1 MRNIVNHFQVVVRAA
16 ALAGVLAFAGMP
28 ASAGAETFQVTRYD
42 DPAPA
47 SCIPGNCTLREAV
60 NASNNNG
67 PGAHDT
73 IVLPSAQTYTLQQH
87 YLGHPSANGGALIV
101 LNNLTIN
108 STGSANA
115 VIDGN
120 GRSTGDRVFDV
131 LGGGLE
137 LHHVDVTGGIGS
149 ADVDGHRRGGG
160 VLLKTGVFYMFDGTL
175 GGNSVPNNNDLGGG
189 LYNTS
194 GHAVFVRSVI
204 AGNTAP
210 GGFGGGIFTGA
221 SPAALTEIHDSKLFD
236 NQAGFGGALASTGG
250 SAGNVSI
257 STSQISYNRA
267 GHYGGAVYAAGDLGG
282 AGGVDYDI
290 RNVTING
297 NVADVGGAIRVDDTV
312 MTLNNDTIYQ
322 NSASIAGGIFGYD
335 DGHHVA
341 AVSLHDTILAKNTA
355 SSHPDCQANTGDPL
369 APTGIMRS
377 KGYNII
383 GDVTGCI
390 DLLQN
395 RGIGDSIGTNVS
407 PVDPKLDTTA
417 FNGGPFPM
425 VLTARLL
432 TGSPA
437 IDKGDPASTGGCE
450 FTDARD
456 IQRSLGGRCDIGA
469 YELVLAAAQTGTSSA
484 VRIRRTTVSA
494 TVRTYAPK
502 AQVYFQFGR
511 TKRYGHKTAPQT
523 LVYSGTP
530 ASISAP
536 RVVTTTL
543 TGLRPH
549 TTYHF
554 RIVVVTRDEIRYGT
568 DKKFRTKHAR

>member
-1 MRNIVNHFQVVVRAA
+1 MRNIVNRFQVVLRGA
-16 ALAGVLAFAGMP
+16 ALSAVMAFVGVP
-28 ASAGAETFQVTRYD
+28 ASAGAETFRVTRYD

-47 SCIPGNCTLREAV
+47 SCIPSDCTLREAV

-73 IVLPSAQTYTLQQH
+73 IVLPSAQTYTLRQH

-108 STGSANA
+108 SLGSANA

-175 GGNSVPNNNDLGGG
+175 SGNSVPNNNDLGGG

-194 GHAVFVRSVI
+194 GHAVFVRSLI

-210 GGFGGGIFTGA
+210 GGIGGGIFT
-221 SPAALTEIHDSKLFD
+221 SPSAAAFTEIHDSKLFD
-236 NQAGFGGALASTGG
+236 NHAAFGGALASMGG
-250 SAGNVSI
+250 SAGNVSV
-257 STSQISYNRA
+257 STSQISNNRA
-267 GHYGGAVYAAGDLGG
+267 GHYGGAVYAGGDVGG
-282 AGGVDYDI
+282 AGGVAYDI

-297 NVADVGGAIRVDDTV
+297 NAADVGGAIRVDNSV

-322 NSASIAGGIFGYD
+322 NSANIAGGIFGYD
-335 DGHHVA
+335 NGHHVA
-341 AVSLHDTILAKNTA
+341 SVSLHDTILAKNNA
-355 SSHPDCQANTGDPL
+355 SSHPDCQANAGD
-369 APTGIMRS
+369 AFVPTGIMHS

-383 GDVTGCI
+383 GDVTGCHE
-390 DLLQN
+390 LLQN

-437 IDKGDPASTGGCE
+437 IDRGDPASTGGCE
-450 FTDARD
+450 LTDARD
-456 IQRSLGGRCDIGA
+456 IQRSLGGRCDVGA
-469 YELVLAAAQTGTSSA
+469 YELVPAAAQTGPSSA
-484 VRIRRTTVSA
+484 VRIAQTTVSA
-494 TVRTYAPK
+494 TVRMYSPK
-502 AQVYFQFGR
+502 AEVYFQFGR
-511 TKRYGHKTAPQT
+511 TERYGRQTAAQT
-523 LVYSGTP
+523 LVSSGTP
-530 ASISAP
+530 RSISAA

-543 TGLRPH
+543 RGLQPA

-554 RIVVVTRDEIRYGT
+554 RIVVVTRNGIRHGT
-568 DKKFRTKHAR
+568 DGMFRTKHA

>member
-1 MRNIVNHFQVVVRAA
+1 MRNIVNRFQIVLRGATLSAA
-16 ALAGVLAFAGMP
+16 MAFVGMP
-28 ASAGAETFQVTRYD
+28 ANAGAETFRVTRFD

-73 IVLPSAQTYTLQQH
+73 IVLPSATYTLQRH
-87 YLGHPSANGGALIV
+87 YLGHPSALGGALVV
-101 LNNLTIN
+101 LNNLTIDGA
-108 STGSANA
+108 GSEHA

-149 ADVDGHRRGGG
+149 ADVDGHRKGGG
-160 VLLKTGVFYMFDGTL
+160 VLLKTGAFYMYDGML
-175 GGNSVPNNNDLGGG
+175 RGNSVPHNNDLGGG
-189 LYNTS
+189 LYNAG

-204 AGNTAP
+204 SGNTAP
-210 GGFGGGIFTGA
+210 GGVGGGIFTGA
-221 SPAALTEIHDSKLFD
+221 SPGALTEIHDSKLSG
-236 NQAGFGGALASTGG
+236 NQAGFGGALASMGG
-250 SAGNVSI
+250 PAGNVSV

-267 GHYGGAVYAAGDLGG
+267 EHYGGAVYAAGDLGG
-282 AGGVDYDI
+282 AGGVEYDI

-297 NVADVGGAIRVDDTV
+297 NVADVGGAIRVEDTAA
-312 MTLNNDTIYQ
+312 TLNNDTIYQ
-322 NSASIAGGIFGYD
+322 NSATIAGGIFGYD
-335 DGHHVA
+335 DGHDFA
-341 AVSLHDTILAKNTA
+341 SVSLHNTILGKNTA
-355 SSHPDCQANTGDPL
+355 SNHPDCQVNDGS
-369 APTGIMRS
+369 APTGIMHS

-383 GDVTGCI
+383 GDVTGCNE
-390 DLLQN
+390 LVQN

-469 YELVLAAAQTGTSSA
+469 YELVPATATTGMSSAIRTGGATLAA
-484 VRIRRTTVSA
+484 TVQ
-494 TVRTYAPK
+494 TYAPK

-511 TKRYGHKTAPQT
+511 TRQYGRTTSPQT
-523 LVYSGTP
+523 LVSSGTP
-530 ASISAP
+530 RGISAA
-536 RVVTTTL
+536 RVVTTRL
-543 TGLRPH
+543 TGLQPN

-554 RIVVVTRDEIRYGT
+554 RIVVITRNGIRHGT
-568 DKKFRTKHAR
+568 DRMFRTKHV